1 MLLVG
6 IGWPDVLALVTSVG
20 FGVLSAVFPLAN
32 AETYVVVSQVGAF
45 AGGLPIAIGVGIGQ
59 TIGKLA
65 LFLGVRR
72 GGQSRFFHRQRDRIR
87 ARPASPARLRLREA
101 MKRLLALVGTKRWGL
116 PIVLLASVVGL
127 PPLYAVSL
135 LAGATQM
142 KLGWF
147 ALVVLVGRL
156 TRFVLVATGVHGL
169 HP

>member
-20 FGVLSAVFPLAN
+20 FGVLSAIFPVAN
-32 AETYVVVSQVGAF
+32 AETYVIVSQVGAF

-59 TIGKLA
+59 TIGKLG

-72 GGQSRFFHRQRDRIR
+72 GTQSRFFHRQQDRWR
-87 ARPASPARLRLREA
+87 ARPVRPARLRFRSA
-101 MKRLLALVGTKRWGL
+101 MTHLLALVGTKRWGL

-127 PPLYAVSL
+127 PPLYPVAL

-147 ALVVLVGRL
+147 ALVVLIGRL
-156 TRFVLVATGVHGL
+156 ARFLLVAMGVHGL
-169 HP
+169 HT